1 MDNDNKKDNEKKI
14 KDEEKKNEKNII
26 PENNEN
32 SKKKV
37 PKKRKSNLKCSK
49 EKLNEM
55 KDKILQIF
63 NDNTDMIQNASIIQD
78 KNDKE
83 LNNEIMISQQNYEDL
98 LDKLYEEKMEKLL
111 EIDDKY
117 NNELFELKDYIDD
130 DTKNKTINGS
140 NLHLKSIYESV
151 KQDKEKEIEL
161 VEKDFEKKKKELNEQ
176 FAGMSELKED
186 FSIDDR
192 SIIYRNEL
200 FENLKNKINE
210 VVNPPNKKKVCILIK
225 KE

>member
-1 MDNDNKKDNEKKI
+1 MDNDNKKDNEKKN
-14 KDEEKKNEKNII
+14 KEEEKKNEKNII
-26 PENNEN
+26 SENNEN
-32 SKKKV
+32 SRKKI

-49 EKLNEM
+49 DKLNEM

-140 NLHLKSIYESV
+140 NLHLKNIYESV

-161 VEKDFEKKKKELNEQ
+161 IEKDFEKKKKELNEQ
-176 FAGMSELKED
+176 FEMSEQKED

-210 VVNPPNKKKVCILIK
+210 VVNPTNKKKVCILLK